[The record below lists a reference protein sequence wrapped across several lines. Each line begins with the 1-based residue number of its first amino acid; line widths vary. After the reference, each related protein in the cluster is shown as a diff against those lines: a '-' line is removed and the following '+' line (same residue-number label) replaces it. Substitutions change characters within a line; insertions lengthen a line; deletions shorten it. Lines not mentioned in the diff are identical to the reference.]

1 VTEREKLLASARTAI
16 SEESWRLD
24 EKRGSLK
31 RREAKFAASLADLRE
46 ICPHPSAVEIR
57 YEWTD
62 RDAGMYP
69 KPRAVGRRYC
79 LGCGRCEE
87 ANAYHID
94 GERFSYRY
102 RDLEKAAAARLETV
116 RESEAYTGLIAVFRE
131 RLQEKGRFDEF
142 DAAGVWT
149 GEKKNDDGNIRRGE
163 D

>member
-1 VTEREKLLASARTAI
+1 MTEREKLLASARTAI

-24 EKRGSLK
+24 DTRVRLK
-31 RREAKFAASLADLRE
+31 RREAKFAAALADLRG
-46 ICPHPSAVEIR
+46 ICPHPTAVEIR
-57 YEWTD
+57 YAWTD

-79 LGCGRCEE
+79 LGCGRSEE
-87 ANAYHID
+87 ANTYHLD
-94 GERFSYRY
+94 GDRFSYHY
-102 RDLEKAAAARLETV
+102 RDLEKVQVVREEAV

-142 DAAGVWT
+142 DAAGVWN
-149 GEKKNDDGNIRRGE
+149 GEKRPDDNITRGE